1 MVAGHLGAAKTSYF
15 FTGRFRTFGGVFR
28 YNLSTGETVRVTP
41 EAFDAVTPAAI
52 GETRVA
58 VATIRQKSEFTDV
71 RKETQYRHIEI
82 FDMSAQEQPLQ
93 ITQNTRAKADH
104 FNPFVMDGGKYIGYH
119 RCKSAFSRYILF
131 KLPRSTCNT

>member
-1 MVAGHLGAAKTSYF
+1 
-15 FTGRFRTFGGVFR
+15 
-28 YNLSTGETVRVTP
+28 VTP

-71 RKETQYRHIEI
+71 RKEAQYRHIEI

-119 RCKSAFSRYILF
+119 RCKSDLLKVHIVQTPPIHLQYIVMGIIWGHVMEILF
-131 KLPRSTCNT
+131 SAAWR